1 MSAIANKVGSQRENA
16 AFSSGRIG
24 IKEYVLVLFQLGV
37 VFLLL
42 RQFQIESA
50 AFLRLA
56 LLAFGGF
63 AIHAL
68 LPLRHRLP
76 FFLLLS
82 FIGMATTLGIAN
94 GASLITIGLILIGIC
109 HLPVSFRLRG
119 ILILAVVAIL
129 VAWRAKWIDGPV
141 ADAVWP
147 ILGSMFMFRL
157 IVYIY

>member
-1 MSAIANKVGSQRENA
+1 MNAVVDKARSQQA
-16 AFSSGRIG
+16 GTAVSVGRIG
-24 IKEYVLVLFQLGV
+24 IKEYLLVLLQLGV
-37 VFLLL
+37 VTLLL

-82 FIGMATTLGIAN
+82 LVGIVATLGIAN
-94 GASLITIGLILIGIC
+94 GVSLIAIGLILIGIC
-109 HLPVSFRLRG
+109 HLPV
-119 ILILAVVAIL
+119 
-129 VAWRAKWIDGPV
+129 
-141 ADAVWP
+141 
-147 ILGSMFMFRL
+147 
-157 IVYIY
+157 